1 MVKLAA
7 TKDLSSFGLYDCVS
21 SSLTEGTINLFNMDK
36 PGMAVVTASSIRG
49 IVNTVNEL
57 GIQKKDIVTI
67 LKNDDQYLLI
77 YFS

>member
-1 MVKLAA
+1 
-7 TKDLSSFGLYDCVS
+7 
-21 SSLTEGTINLFNMDK
+21 MDK